1 LYQSPTGV
9 DPPLA
14 EREDEGDDVDR
25 EFEDVV
31 AFQGMDMIRVAI
43 VDDHPIAR
51 RGVEQV
57 LTETGAVH
65 VVASA
70 ADPSGLLASLTA
82 GDDAGLDLDLI
93 VLDLYHDG
101 DEPCLDAVSQLSAG
115 ARVLVMS
122 VSGRPGDVVGAIRA
136 GAAGYITKLASPE
149 AFVSAVEA
157 VAAGGFYLSS
167 QLADILQAQLGRPQP
182 QPQPQPDE
190 GPRPARQAVSTSA
203 GALSRREEETLSL
216 IARGFTHAQAA
227 TRMGVS
233 KATVDTYIERIRTK
247 LQVGNKAELTRAALT
262 RLSARDEG

>member
-1 LYQSPTGV
+1 
-9 DPPLA
+9 
-14 EREDEGDDVDR
+14 VDR
-25 EFEDVV
+25 DIEDAYVSR
-31 AFQGMDMIRVAI
+31 GSDMIRVAI

-57 LTETGAVH
+57 LTETGSVD
-65 VVASA
+65 VVATA
-70 ADPSGLLASLTA
+70 AAPGGLL
-82 GDDAGLDLDLI
+82 DALGPDSADVDLI

-101 DEPCLDAVSQLSAG
+101 DEPCLDAVSRLSGG

-122 VSGRPGDVVGAIRA
+122 VSGRPGDVLGAIRA

-167 QLADILQAQLGRPQP
+167 QLADILQTELA
-182 QPQPQPDE
+182 QPQPD
-190 GPRPARQAVSTSA
+190 PRPPRRSA
-203 GALSRREEETLSL
+203 AHAGVLSRREEETLSL

-262 RLSARDEG
+262 QLSGQDPGRSEG

>member
-1 LYQSPTGV
+1 M
-9 DPPLA
+9 DRDI
-14 EREDEGDDVDR
+14 EDVDVSR
-25 EFEDVV
+25 
-31 AFQGMDMIRVAI
+31 GTDMIRVAV

-57 LTETGAVH
+57 LTESGVVH
-65 VVASA
+65 VVATA
-70 ADPSGLLASLTA
+70 AVPADLLDALGPQDAA
-82 GDDAGLDLDLI
+82 GVDVI

-101 DEPCLDAVSQLSAG
+101 EEPCLEAVARLAG
-115 ARVLVMS
+115 TVRVLVMS
-122 VSGRPGDVVGAIRA
+122 VSGRPGDVLGAIRA

-167 QLADILQAQLGRPQP
+167 QLADILQTQLAQPRAESQP
-182 QPQPQPDE
+182 Q
-190 GPRPARQAVSTSA
+190 RQAAGHSA
-203 GALSRREEETLSL
+203 GVLSPREEETLNL
-216 IARGFTHAQAA
+216 IASGFTHAQAA

-262 RLSARDEG
+262 QLSGRPGK

>member
-1 LYQSPTGV
+1 
-9 DPPLA
+9 
-14 EREDEGDDVDR
+14 
-25 EFEDVV
+25 
-31 AFQGMDMIRVAI
+31 MIRVAI

-57 LTETGAVH
+57 LTETGAVR
-65 VVASA
+65 VVATA
-70 ADPSGLLASLTA
+70 AAPSGLL
-82 GDDAGLDLDLI
+82 DALGSGEAADLDLI

-101 DEPCLDAVSQLSAG
+101 DEPCLDAVARLSAG
-115 ARVLVMS
+115 ARARVLVMS
-122 VSGRPGDVVGAIRA
+122 VSGRPGDVLGAIRA

-167 QLADILQAQLGRPQP
+167 QLADILQTELAHPQP
-182 QPQPQPDE
+182 APEPEPD
-190 GPRPARQAVSTSA
+190 PAPPRQAQAA
-203 GALSRREEETLSL
+203 GTGVLSRREEETLSL

-262 RLSARDEG
+262 QLSERGGS

>member
-1 LYQSPTGV
+1 
-9 DPPLA
+9 
-14 EREDEGDDVDR
+14 VDR
-25 EFEDVV
+25 EFEDVDV
-31 AFQGMDMIRVAI
+31 SRGTDMIRVAV

-57 LTETGAVH
+57 LTESGVVH
-65 VVASA
+65 VVATA
-70 ADPSGLLASLTA
+70 AVPADLLDALGPQDPAA
-82 GDDAGLDLDLI
+82 LDVI

-101 DEPCLDAVSQLSAG
+101 DEPCLEAVERLAG
-115 ARVLVMS
+115 TVRVLVMS
-122 VSGRPGDVVGAIRA
+122 VSGRPGDVLGAIRV

-167 QLADILQAQLGRPQP
+167 QLADILQAQLVQP
-182 QPQPQPDE
+182 HAESQPP
-190 GPRPARQAVSTSA
+190 RQAAGQGTSV
-203 GALSRREEETLSL
+203 LSRREEETLNL
-216 IARGFTHAQAA
+216 IASGFTHAQAA

-262 RLSARDEG
+262 QLSGRTGR